1 MITTALIDYDGT
13 LHNYDAV
20 LTRSLDGILG
30 LRGEEL
36 YHIYVYDVHR
46 AIVHTRHLD
55 RHDDT
60 TFHCELI
67 FEHLGRP
74 FDQEV
79 AELIV
84 RRFDE
89 GAERAREDPIYFP
102 EAIQALDDIKDIG
115 IKMCLSTGR
124 DAEEKAKTLKRVTGS
139 SHFTH
144 VFSET
149 ALGVLKTE
157 PEYYVKALD
166 IAGSEPKETV
176 SIGDTPLSDI
186 RPARMVGIN
195 TIWLNRR
202 GEPRPDADDQTAD
215 HEVEDLRQAVQL
227 MRDDL

>member
-13 LHNYDAV
+13 LHDYDTV

-36 YHIYVYDVHR
+36 YHIYVYPVHR
-46 AIVHTRHLD
+46 AIVHTGHLD

-60 TFHCELI
+60 MFHCELI

-74 FDQEV
+74 FDPEV

-84 RRFDE
+84 RRFNE
-89 GAERAREDPIYFP
+89 AAERAREDPIYFP
-102 EAIQALDDIKDIG
+102 EAIQALDDVKDMG

-124 DAEEKAKTLKRVTGS
+124 DAEEKAKTLTRVTGS
-139 SHFTH
+139 RHFTH

-157 PEYYVKALD
+157 PEYYVRALD
-166 IAGSEPKETV
+166 ITGSEPKETV

-202 GEPRPDADDQTAD
+202 GEPGPDAGDQTAD

-227 MRDDL
+227 IRDGL

>member
-13 LHNYDAV
+13 LHDYDAV
-20 LTRSLDGILG
+20 LTRNLEGILG

-46 AIVHTRHLD
+46 TIVHVRHLD

-60 TFHCELI
+60 MFHCKLI

-74 FDQEV
+74 FDPEV

-84 RRFDE
+84 RKFDE
-89 GAERAREDPIYFP
+89 AAERAREDPIYFP
-102 EAIQALDDIKDIG
+102 EAIRVLDDIKDMG

-124 DAEEKAKTLKRVTGS
+124 DAEEKSESLKRVTGS

-149 ALGVLKTE
+149 ALAVLKTE
-157 PEYYVKALD
+157 PEYYVRALD

-186 RPARMVGIN
+186 RPAKMVGIN

-202 GEPRPDADDQTAD
+202 GEPVPDADDQTAD
-215 HEVEDLRQAVQL
+215 YEVEDLKQVVQL
-227 MRDDL
+227 ICDGL